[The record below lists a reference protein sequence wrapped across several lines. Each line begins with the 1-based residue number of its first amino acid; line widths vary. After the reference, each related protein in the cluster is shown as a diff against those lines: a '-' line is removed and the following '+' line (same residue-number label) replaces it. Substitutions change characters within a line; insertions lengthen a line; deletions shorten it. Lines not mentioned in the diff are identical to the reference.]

1 MLNSALDPASF
12 AQRYRE
18 KLRLQIHGILDAA
31 TAHRLHQCLTTETPW
46 GLTYSDEKGQA
57 VRLSAEEVRAMPEAV
72 RAKITSD
79 AQARAKDGFQYVY
92 QVYPMISAYLEKRD
106 PDLFLHRV
114 LEGINT
120 PAFLGFIRQVT
131 GIPTIVKADAQ
142 ATLYAPGD
150 FLRRHNDPLGPRRNR
165 RVAYIISM
173 TKDWHPDYGAMLQ
186 FYDDDNAVTDV
197 FVPRFNTISLFTVPQ
212 MHAVSFTAPFAPLA
226 RYSITG
232 WFQDPDR

>member
-1 MLNSALDPASF
+1 MLNGALDPANL
-12 AQRYRE
+12 AARYRE
-18 KLRLQIHGILDAA
+18 RRRLQIPGILETG
-31 TAHRLHQCLTTETPW
+31 TADRLYHCLTEETPW
-46 GLTYSDEKGQA
+46 GLIHSDENGQA
-57 VRLSAEEVRAMPEAV
+57 MRLSAEEVRALPSAE
-72 RAKITSD
+72 RERIT
-79 AQARAKDGFQYVY
+79 AETQARAKDGFQYVY

-106 PDLFLHRV
+106 PGLFLHRV

-120 PAFLGFIRQVT
+120 PQFLNFIRQVT
-131 GIPTIVKADAQ
+131 GIATIVKADAQ

-173 TKDWHPDYGAMLQ
+173 TKDWHPDYGALLQ
-186 FYDDDNAVTDV
+186 FYDEDNAVTDV